1 MRTQSLTRSSAKTI
15 PVKQLTSSER
25 SGSSAK
31 LPSRLLPQA
40 RCMDLTRLCP
50 TLPRVTASSRP
61 TGGVQ
66 VSTPSVDAPIIN
78 GGPKVAT
85 SAAVRTLARNRP
97 QRAKTAPVKSNPGQ
111 PRKSALVQ
119 KSSTQ
124 DSAVSTER
132 TVAFAPMSRADAEYT
147 GAKKG
152 LGMRPATKRSIAD
165 RAELISSS
173 LPFQQPILVGVDKR
187 RFEGQPVGVN
197 EEFITDARKES
208 RISTPEYADHA
219 LNMRMLNYLPR
230 DKELMDLSK
239 VAVGSLEAIGRADA
253 VFNSASSTALQQTKA
268 LMTMHLE
275 LTKLRQA
282 LSDYLD
288 AKTGTLNVGGEDDAD
303 RYESVAEKHDAI
315 DNQIEAAWAS
325 IKKNEVAVRAAGFNL

>member
-15 PVKQLTSSER
+15 PVKQRTSSER
-25 SGSSAK
+25 TGSSAK

-111 PRKSALVQ
+111 PRKSVLVQ

-132 TVAFAPMSRADAEYT
+132 TVAFAPMSRADADYT
-147 GAKKG
+147 GAKKD

-173 LPFQQPILVGVDKR
+173 LPFQQPILVGRETRPFGPDST
-187 RFEGQPVGVN
+187 
-197 EEFITDARKES
+197 ITIPD
-208 RISTPEYADHA
+208 YADHA
-219 LNMRMLNYLPR
+219 LNVRLLNYLPR
-230 DKELMDLSK
+230 DPELMALSK
-239 VAVGSLEAIGRADA
+239 VAVEALKAIGSSDTI
-253 VFNSASSTALQQTKA
+253 FNSKSSTAHQRAAALVTIYMELKKLQHA
-268 LMTMHLE
+268 LGV
-275 LTKLRQA
+275 
-282 LSDYLD
+282 YLD
-288 AKTGTLNVGGEDDAD
+288 AKTGVLDVGAEPGEAD
-303 RYESVAEKHDAI
+303 RFDAVAEKLEAI
-315 DNQIEAAWAS
+315 EEHIDVAWTS
-325 IKKNEVAVRAAGFNL
+325 IKKNESAIRAAGFNL